1 MIVRSMADNGQ
12 TRQTKHEQFAHQM
25 RQPAAAGWVVA
36 GRDRM
41 MLWPRL
47 RHVSRVLLVLELVLL
62 LLRVL
67 VPVMLPLVR
76 LLVVPVPVVLVV
88 MPAVL
93 LMLQL
98 VLLMLQL
105 VLRLVLRLALPLR
118 LRLLGLRFRLLPAGG
133 VAFLALSLRLR
144 LPRFLRPQRLAQ
156 HCRRHHDQ
164 RQARES
170 SQLGWI

>member
-76 LLVVPVPVVLVV
+76 LLVVPVPVVLLV
-88 MPAVL
+88 MPA
-93 LMLQL
+93 